1 MPVPQIIKN
10 VEMKKILVLL
20 FVTCIFSQLKA
31 QDDLLGM
38 LQDAAPKKAVP
49 VIATFKAPRII
60 TGQSIEHTAAKHLN
74 FIILHRFG
82 EVNGGAYTLFG
93 IDQANIRLALDYGI
107 TDRLQVGLAR
117 SSVGKVYDGSLKYKI
132 LAQSKGKKS
141 IPIGLGYYGNVAINT
156 MEWTNPN
163 RNNFFTSRMSFFN
176 QLNISKKFGDFL
188 SLQISPTMVHYN
200 LVGPKADE
208 NTIYALGVG
217 GSIKISRSVRFNFE
231 TYPRLT
237 GRDQLSS
244 SGLKVY
250 DYIGLGFD
258 IETGGHVFQLMF
270 CNGNGMLEQHMVR
283 ETTTTWTDAGV
294 RLGFNISRTFSFDSK
309 GDKKAW

>member
-1 MPVPQIIKN
+1 
-10 VEMKKILVLL
+10 MKKYIVLFFCLGLVFNLR
-20 FVTCIFSQLKA
+20 A

-38 LQDAAPKKAVP
+38 LQSEAPNKPVP
-49 VIATFKAPRII
+49 VIATFKAPRVI

-74 FIILHRFG
+74 FVILHRFG

-93 IDQANIRLALDYGI
+93 IDQANIRLAFDYGI
-107 TDRLQVGLAR
+107 TDRLQIGLAR

-141 IPIGLGYYGNVAINT
+141 MPFSLGYYGNVAINT
-156 MEWTNPN
+156 LEWANPN
-163 RNNFFTSRMSFFN
+163 RDNFFTSRLTFFN
-176 QLNISKKFGDFL
+176 QLNISRKFGDVL
-188 SLQISPTMVHYN
+188 SLQVSPTMVHQN
-200 LVGPKADE
+200 LVGPKAYD
-208 NTIYALGVG
+208 NTIYALGVS

-237 GRDQLSS
+237 GRDQLSNA
-244 SGLKVY
+244 GLKTY
-250 DYIGLGFD
+250 DYLALGFD

-270 CNGNGMLEQHMVR
+270 SNGNGMLEQQMVR
-283 ETTTTWTDAGV
+283 ETTTTWTDAGI

-309 GDKKAW
+309 AKGKAW

>member
-1 MPVPQIIKN
+1 
-10 VEMKKILVLL
+10 MKKFILFIVLFSL
-20 FVTCIFSQLKA
+20 FNQTQA

-38 LQDAAPKKAVP
+38 LQSEAPNKPVP
-49 VIATFKAPRII
+49 VIATFKATRVI

-74 FIILHRFG
+74 FVILHRFG

-93 IDQANIRLALDYGI
+93 IDQANIRLAFDYGI
-107 TDRLQVGLAR
+107 TDKLQIGLAR

-141 IPIGLGYYGNVAINT
+141 MPFSLGYYGNVAINT
-156 MEWTNPN
+156 LEWTNPN

-176 QLNISKKFGDFL
+176 QLNIARKFGDVL
-188 SLQISPTMVHYN
+188 SLQLSPTVVHYN
-200 LVGPKADE
+200 LVGPKAYD
-208 NTIYALGVG
+208 NTTYVLGVS
-217 GSIKISRSVRFNFE
+217 GSIRLSRSIRFNFE

-244 SGLKVY
+244 SGLKTY

-270 CNGNGMLEQHMVR
+270 CNGNGMLEQQMTS
-283 ETTTTWTDAGV
+283 ETTTTWTDAGI
-294 RLGFNISRTFSFDSK
+294 RLGFNISRTFSFDNKPK
-309 GDKKAW
+309 GKAW